1 MLFGPMLRVRHA
13 SVAVLAA
20 LAAAGPCAAQQT
32 AAQSAGAFS
41 SIFQPI
47 TLQKVSDLEFGT
59 VVRPNAGQGVVTVD
73 PATGARS
80 LSGQGALLNSGA
92 TVTRAAFTVG
102 GEGGQAFGITAPA
115 TMTMTRVGGSETF
128 AVTLTPTITS
138 GVLSGSLGSAGTA
151 AFGIGGAMTVD
162 QTIANGAYSGSFQV
176 VVTYD

>member
-1 MLFGPMLRVRHA
+1 MLYGSMVRRLA
-13 SVAVLAA
+13 SLAA
-20 LAAAGPCAAQQT
+20 VAAFAAAGPCAAQQ
-32 AAQSAGAFS
+32 ASAQPASAFG

-47 TLQKVSDLEFGT
+47 TLQKLSDLEFGT

-80 LSGQGALLNSGA
+80 LAGQGALLNSGSP
-92 TVTRAAFTVG
+92 VTRAAFTVG
-102 GEGGQAFGITAPA
+102 GEGGQAFGIAVPA

-128 AVTLTPTITS
+128 SVTLIPTATS

-151 AFGIGGAMTVD
+151 AFGVGGAMTVD
-162 QTIANGAYSGSFQV
+162 AGIANGAYAGNFQV